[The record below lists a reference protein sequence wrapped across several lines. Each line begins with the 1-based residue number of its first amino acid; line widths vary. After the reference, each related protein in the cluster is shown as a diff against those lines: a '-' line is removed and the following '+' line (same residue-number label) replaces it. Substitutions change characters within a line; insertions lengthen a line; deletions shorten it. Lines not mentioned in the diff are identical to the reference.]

1 MTNTAHLT
9 ADAASM
15 LEASVP
21 EKLEFIHRDHH
32 IDYPASD
39 YVLRELQDLVNRP
52 RSTKPECR
60 AVISD
65 SDNGKTTLT
74 RQFLRNNP
82 IVMDEAGYPITKVIW
97 VETPPSADEGRLYS
111 AILCGMGVEHRPDA
125 PTERLEALVH
135 RETSIHQT
143 SVLVLDE
150 LHAMLNSP
158 ARQQKQFMAALKRL
172 SNVRQ
177 LSIVAC
183 GTQDVSRALAID
195 PQFVSRFLR
204 LALPLWAANED
215 FISLVTAFESLIPLP
230 KPSRLGAPKMTFEIF
245 KGSNGTIA
253 SIKKLIL
260 RAAEVALK
268 NGQDRITFEGLKN
281 AREWRD
287 AASLIPNRPREP
299 RNDGAMA

>member
-1 MTNTAHLT
+1 MNTRTHLSPKA
-9 ADAASM
+9 ADL
-15 LEASVP
+15 LEASVS
-21 EKLEFIHRDHH
+21 EKLEFIQRDHH

-39 YVLRELQDLVNRP
+39 YILRELQDLVDRP

-74 RQFLRNNP
+74 KHFLRLNP
-82 IVMDEAGYPITKVIW
+82 VVLDEADCPIAKVLW
-97 VETPPSADEGRLYS
+97 VETPPAADEGRLYS
-111 AILCGMGVEHRPDA
+111 AILTGLGINHRADA
-125 PTERLEALVH
+125 PAERLEALVH
-135 RETSIHQT
+135 QETAVQQT
-143 SVLVLDE
+143 SVLILDE

-158 ARQQKQFMAALKRL
+158 ARQQKQFMASLKRL

-183 GTQDVSRALAID
+183 GTHDVVRALAID

-204 LALPLWAANED
+204 LSLPLWSANED
-215 FISLVTAFESLIPLP
+215 FLSLLAAFESLIPLP
-230 KPSRLGAPKMTFEIF
+230 KPSNLAAPEMAFEIF

-260 RAAEVALK
+260 RAAQVALK
-268 NGQDRITFEGLKN
+268 TGQDRITFAALQS
-281 AREWRD
+281 ARNWRD
-287 AASLIPNRPREP
+287 AASLIPNRPREL
-299 RNDGAMA
+299 

>member
-1 MTNTAHLT
+1 MNSRAHLC
-9 ADAASM
+9 AEAEAL
-15 LEASVP
+15 LEASVQD
-21 EKLEFIHRDHH
+21 KLDFIYRDHH

-39 YVLRELQDLVNRP
+39 YILRELQDLVDRP

-65 SDNGKTTLT
+65 SDNGKTSLT
-74 RQFLRNNP
+74 KHFLRKNP
-82 IVMDEAGYPITKVIW
+82 IVLDEADYPIAKVLW
-97 VETPPSADEGRLYS
+97 AETPPEADEGRLYS
-111 AILCGMGVEHRPDA
+111 TILTSLGVTHRADA
-125 PTERLEALVH
+125 APERLEALVH
-135 RETSIHQT
+135 QETAVQQT
-143 SVLVLDE
+143 SVLILDE

-183 GTQDVSRALAID
+183 GTQDVVRALAID

-204 LALPLWAANED
+204 LPLPLWSAQLD
-215 FISLVTAFESLIPLP
+215 FLSLVAAFESLIPLP
-230 KPSRLGAPKMTFEIF
+230 KASNLSAPEMAFEIF

-260 RAAEVALK
+260 RAAHVALK
-268 NGQDRITFEGLKN
+268 TDQDRITFAALKS

-287 AASLIPNRPREP
+287 AASLIPNRPRE
-299 RNDGAMA
+299 A

>member
-1 MTNTAHLT
+1 MNTRPHLST
-9 ADAASM
+9 EAAAV
-15 LEASVP
+15 LESSLA
-21 EKLEFIHRDHH
+21 EKLEFMQRDHH

-39 YVLRELQDLVNRP
+39 YILRELQDLVDRP

-74 RQFLRNNP
+74 KYFLRENP
-82 IVMDEAGYPITKVIW
+82 IILDEADCPIAKVLW
-97 VETPPSADEGRLYS
+97 VETPPAADEGRLYS
-111 AILCGMGVEHRPDA
+111 AILTGLGVNHRADA
-125 PTERLEALVH
+125 AAERLEALVH
-135 RETSIHQT
+135 QETAVQQTSI
-143 SVLVLDE
+143 LILDE

-158 ARQQKQFMAALKRL
+158 ARQQKQFMASLKRL
-172 SNVRQ
+172 SNMRQ

-183 GTQDVSRALAID
+183 GTHDVVRALAID

-204 LALPLWAANED
+204 LPLPLWSADED
-215 FISLVTAFESLIPLP
+215 FLSLVAAFESLIPLP
-230 KPSRLGAPKMTFEIF
+230 KPSNLAAPEMAFEIF

-260 RAAEVALK
+260 RAAYVALK
-268 NGQDRITFEGLKN
+268 TNQERITFAGIKS

-287 AASLIPNRPREP
+287 AASLISNRPRES
-299 RNDGAMA
+299 

>member
-1 MTNTAHLT
+1 
-9 ADAASM
+9 M
-15 LEASVP
+15 LECSVD
-21 EKLEFIHRDHH
+21 EKLNFMLRDHH

-39 YVLRELQDLVNRP
+39 YILRELQDLVDRP

-74 RQFLRNNP
+74 KHFLRQNP
-82 IVMDEAGYPITKVIW
+82 IVLDEADYPVSKVLW
-97 VETPPSADEGRLYS
+97 VEAPPAADEGRLYS
-111 AILCGMGVEHRPDA
+111 AILTGLNVLHRADA
-125 PTERLEALVH
+125 PPERLEALVH
-135 RETSIHQT
+135 QETAVHQT

-158 ARQQKQFMAALKRL
+158 ARQQRQFMASLKRL
-172 SNVRQ
+172 SNVRH

-183 GTQDVSRALAID
+183 GTHEVVRALAID

-204 LALPLWAANED
+204 LPLPLWFADED
-215 FISLVTAFESLIPLP
+215 FLRLVAAFESLIPLP
-230 KPSRLGAPKMTFEIF
+230 KPSNLAAPEMAFEIF

-253 SIKKLIL
+253 SIKKLVL
-260 RAAEVALK
+260 RAAQMAIKANHE
-268 NGQDRITFEGLKN
+268 RITFATLKS

-287 AASLIPNRPREP
+287 AASLIPNRPR
-299 RNDGAMA
+299 DQ